1 MEKNKKVFYF
11 DFIRVISTVIIVTYH
26 FFAHFDENGIKGMR
40 FLSDGKW
47 GMIGVT
53 LFFMLSGASLMYN
66 YGEKLDIKKYALK
79 RFLGIYP
86 MFWIAYIGVF
96 TYIFY
101 GCKRIIWDIPKYK
114 ILFSLFAMDGYLSP
128 YTQTFYLI
136 GEWFLG
142 CIVFIYV
149 LFPFLRIALEKQ
161 PVITSV
167 VFTILNFSAV
177 IFLKNTKMPIN
188 KNLIVCSYSFFLGM
202 LVVKYIKKI
211 KWYYAVLALFAA
223 GAVYLIPE
231 QSSLNMKTLCANI
244 IGYALFIVLAFIGQS
259 IKEGKFTSLV
269 SLLGKYSYAVFLVHH
284 YIIMKMESTFQN
296 ADLQKTGTLVLY
308 ITCWIVIGIF
318 AKLLFVINKSVVGF
332 FRKPKDQA

>member
-11 DFIRVISTVIIVTYH
+11 DFIRVVSTVIIVTYH

-66 YGEKLDIKKYALK
+66 YGETLDIKKYALK

-142 CIVFIYV
+142 CIVFIYI
-149 LFPFLRIALEKQ
+149 LFPFLRKALEKQ

-167 VFTILNFSAV
+167 VFTVLNFSAV

-202 LVVKYIKKI
+202 CVVKYIKKI
-211 KWYYAVLALFAA
+211 KWYYAAAALFAVWGGISYS
-223 GAVYLIPE
+223 GAKEPQYENSLRKYYRICFVYCACFYRAKYKGRKIYFSCFIARKIFLCGVPC
-231 QSSLNMKTLCANI
+231 SSLYYYEN
-244 IGYALFIVLAFIGQS
+244 
-259 IKEGKFTSLV
+259 
-269 SLLGKYSYAVFLVHH
+269 GKYFSECRPSENRNFGFIYHMLDSDRNFCKAVICH
-284 YIIMKMESTFQN
+284 K
-296 ADLQKTGTLVLY
+296 
-308 ITCWIVIGIF
+308 
-318 AKLLFVINKSVVGF
+318 
-332 FRKPKDQA
+332 